1 MVDDKESNDNSAED
15 NDSIESMVAKVE
27 DLKQVLLK
35 KGLKEGV
42 LDTAFR

>member
-35 KGLKEGV
+35 KGLKEEV